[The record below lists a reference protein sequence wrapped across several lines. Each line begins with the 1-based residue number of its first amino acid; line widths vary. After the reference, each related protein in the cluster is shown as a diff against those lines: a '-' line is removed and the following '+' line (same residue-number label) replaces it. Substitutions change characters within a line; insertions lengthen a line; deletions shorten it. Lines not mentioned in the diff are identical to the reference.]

1 MSQDVS
7 AVFRGVEAGDGAA
20 PSGGAAGSTVGIP
33 VATIP
38 AFVAGEELADLADTD
53 ERIAVLTADLASA
66 NRTRDFATR
75 HPRRFANL
83 GIAEHNMVTVAAGM
97 AASGMV
103 PFVGTFAS
111 FAALMCAEQIRT
123 DCAYPGLPV
132 RILGHHSGMSMG
144 FYGTSHHSLE
154 DLGMM
159 RTIADL
165 TVVCA
170 TDANHLRAVLRLA
183 VDRPGAMYI
192 RLGRGRDPEVY
203 AHVPAIE
210 IGRAVTLRPGSDVT
224 LIATGSEVRPALDA
238 AALLGPAGITA
249 AVVDMHTIAPIDRE
263 AVLDAARRTGAIVTV
278 EEHNVTGGLGSA
290 VAEIL
295 ADEGVSVPFLRHGV
309 PDEHV
314 LIGPPAALYAHYR
327 LDAAGIAEV
336 TENFLRRRT
345 ESN

>member
-7 AVFRGVEAGDGAA
+7 AVFRGVEAG
-20 PSGGAAGSTVGIP
+20 AGVASSTVGIP

-38 AFVAGEELADLADTD
+38 AFVAGEELAQLAEVDD
-53 ERIAVLTADLASA
+53 RIVVLTADLASA
-66 NRTRDFATR
+66 NRTTDFKAR
-75 HPRRFANL
+75 HPERFFNV

-97 AASGMV
+97 AASGLV
-103 PFVGTFAS
+103 PFVATFAA
-111 FAALMCAEQIRT
+111 FAALMCCEQIRT

-132 RILGHHSGMSMG
+132 RVLGHHSGMSMG

-154 DLGMM
+154 DLGVM

-170 TDANHLRAVLRLA
+170 TDANHLRALLRAA
-183 VDRPGAMYI
+183 VDRPGPMYL

-203 AHVPAIE
+203 AEVPAVQ
-210 IGRAVTLRPGSDVT
+210 IGRAIQLRDGQEVT

-238 AALLGPAGITA
+238 AELLGSQGVGAR
-249 AVVDMHTIAPIDRE
+249 VLDMHTVKPLDRD
-263 AVLDAARRTGAIVTV
+263 AVLDAARSTDAIVTV

-290 VAEIL
+290 VSEVL
-295 ADEGVSVPFLRHGV
+295 ADAGVGVPFLRHGV

-314 LIGPPAALYAHYR
+314 LIGPPKALYQHYR
-327 LDAAGIAEV
+327 LDAAGIAAV
-336 TENFLRRRT
+336 TGEFLRRM
-345 ESN
+345 ESER